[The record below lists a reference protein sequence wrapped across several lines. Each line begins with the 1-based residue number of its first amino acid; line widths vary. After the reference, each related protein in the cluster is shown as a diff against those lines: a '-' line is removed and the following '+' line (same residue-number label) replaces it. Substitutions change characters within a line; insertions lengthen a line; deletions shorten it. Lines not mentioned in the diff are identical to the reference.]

1 MDTPTSLHS
10 TPISRLSADILL
22 LIFSANADMFTSLE
36 YDLERAPHPR
46 EPSALDS
53 ALLASRVCQ
62 SWRTLLLESTL
73 IWGRIL
79 RVDRLYQLGR
89 EGREEVMRRT
99 GSAPLCFTGIVTD
112 SVPFIMDFVR
122 PMLHA
127 NWLRIQKFH
136 VKFPDV
142 SRFERS
148 FWDILLRQRRPWN
161 GSTSKPYPCSTSSHP
176 TTLISHSS
184 PTMRHGYDCY
194 TPADISFSL
203 THADHWLGQ
212 LRSLK
217 LMSEF
222 MDADQLFN
230 SIKHMPHLEYL
241 HLNLLS
247 GYVDPLT
254 AEAESI
260 HLPHLV
266 ELVLCSLLHIGLT
279 FARSIKPAS
288 CCALWYV
295 PWIQEVPTKEDVEAT
310 MDILDRYSTMYFS
323 HQPTL
328 LPLKALLILNR
339 PKFFLGIFQ
348 ADHDPSLPEAVPNFV
363 VSLAS
368 NSGWPEG
375 VDSAYFFTPP
385 RRQLRIVD
393 EPHGF
398 SGVLSGVELLQT
410 TWDGLYALIDH
421 TDGQVLRRLRTV
433 RLRSRAPTSK
443 SEFWPVFLGYYGR
456 RKRGGNPIEVMDIGR
471 NPGYNFECLEEAEG
485 LTVRWRK
492 GDVVFEYMC
501 GSGAPWRLK
510 FRE

>member
-1 MDTPTSLHS
+1 
-10 TPISRLSADILL
+10 
-22 LIFSANADMFTSLE
+22 
-36 YDLERAPHPR
+36 
-46 EPSALDS
+46 
-53 ALLASRVCQ
+53 
-62 SWRTLLLESTL
+62 
-73 IWGRIL
+73 
-79 RVDRLYQLGR
+79 
-89 EGREEVMRRT
+89 
-99 GSAPLCFTGIVTD
+99 
-112 SVPFIMDFVR
+112 MDFVR

-148 FWDILLRQRRPWN
+148 FWDILLRPAPSLEWFHLEAVPVFDILSPDHAN
-161 GSTSKPYPCSTSSHP
+161 
-176 TTLISHSS
+176 ISLFANDAPRLRLLH
-184 PTMRHGYDCY
+184 
-194 TPADISFSL
+194 PADISFSL

-375 VDSAYFFTPP
+375 VDSAYFFTPFLNCNLTAIT
-385 RRQLRIVD
+385 QLTLDLAHVD
-393 EPHGF
+393 SSVSWTNPTAF
-398 SGVLSGVELLQT
+398 LASLSGVELL
-410 TWDGLYALIDH
+410 
-421 TDGQVLRRLRTV
+421 RR
-433 RLRSRAPTSK
+433 
-443 SEFWPVFLGYYGR
+443 
-456 RKRGGNPIEVMDIGR
+456 RGTGCMR
-471 NPGYNFECLEEAEG
+471 
-485 LTVRWRK
+485 
-492 GDVVFEYMC
+492 
-501 GSGAPWRLK
+501 
-510 FRE
+510 